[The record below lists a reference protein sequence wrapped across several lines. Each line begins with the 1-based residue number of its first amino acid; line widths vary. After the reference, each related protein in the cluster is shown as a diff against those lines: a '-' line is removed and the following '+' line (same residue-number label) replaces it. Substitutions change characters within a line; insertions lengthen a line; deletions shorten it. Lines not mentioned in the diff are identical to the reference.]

1 VIVVMS
7 GLPGVGKSALADA
20 IGRALGATVLSVDPI
35 ETALWQAGIARDQP
49 TGIAAYQVAD
59 VLAREQIR
67 LGGIAVVDAVNGVE
81 IARAQWRAIASDF
94 DVPLRIVE
102 VVCSDI
108 DLHRS
113 RVVGRIRDLPGF
125 PELTWAD
132 VVAVAATFEPWTEER
147 LTVDSADDL
156 EANIS
161 RALGYVGVA

>member
-1 VIVVMS
+1 MS

-35 ETALWQAGIARDQP
+35 EAALWQAGIARDQP
-49 TGIAAYQVAD
+49 TGVAAYQVAD

-67 LGGIAVVDAVNGVE
+67 LGGAVVIDAVNGVE
-81 IARAQWRAIASDF
+81 IARAQWRAIAADF

-113 RVVGRIRDLPGF
+113 RVTGRVRDLPGF
-125 PELTWAD
+125 PELTWPD
-132 VVAVAATFEPWTEER
+132 VVVAAASFEPWTDDR
-147 LTVDSADDL
+147 LTVDSAGDL